1 MSVTNHTNTPSEP
14 IPAPQSRRALDPPVT
29 AVTLLTN
36 DQIVQA
42 QNYARSSSRSRV
54 ILPFHKSASDSLHRM
69 LNAMEPGT
77 YVQPHRHFS
86 PPKAESIVVL
96 TGAICFVM
104 FDELG
109 NVKLIH
115 DIVAGTSTF
124 GVDIEAGVYH
134 TFFPLVSGTVVFEA
148 KPGPYAAADD
158 KDFAD
163 WAPKEGSPGVTS
175 YLEMLN
181 QLREKMQN
189 R

>member
-1 MSVTNHTNTPSEP
+1 MSVVSHTSTPSQP
-14 IPAPQSRRALDPPVT
+14 IPEKQSRRALDPPAT

-36 DQIVQA
+36 DLLVQA
-42 QNYARSSSRSRV
+42 QNYARSSNRSRV
-54 ILPFHKSASDSLHRM
+54 ILPLHKSAGDSLHRM
-69 LNAMEPGT
+69 FNAMEPGT
-77 YVQPHRHFS
+77 YVQPHRHSS

-104 FDELG
+104 FDEQG
-109 NVKLIH
+109 NVKLMH

-124 GVDIEAGVYH
+124 GIDIEAGVYH

-163 WAPKEGSPGVTS
+163 WAPKEGSPDVAG
-175 YLEMLN
+175 YLEMLGH
-181 QLREKMQN
+181 LREKMGKQ
-189 R
+189 